1 MLRSVRTA
9 AALARLAGTVAPAA
23 AHGPP
28 DLRLALTVL
37 GVLTSAVSLVIAMTA
52 VLAWD
57 LSSTRTRLVRDT
69 GMLADVIGSNS
80 TAAVAFGDAMAAGEI
95 IRALSVN
102 DSIVSAA
109 IWTKEGRELARFRR
123 PGTPIVQ
130 RELPDRAFNIQPD
143 HQWCEFTDG
152 ALLLARPIILN
163 AEVIGTVVIESDL
176 TVLWKQATTSGL
188 VVAVVLL
195 GTFGLSFIL
204 ASRMQR
210 TISAP
215 LLRLT
220 SATRAVTRDRIYD
233 VRVPSEGE
241 GENEIAELIDGF
253 NKMLAEIHRRDVE
266 LDQHKDRLERS
277 VIARTAELS
286 AVNADLTIARDK
298 AMEASRAKSEFLANM
313 SHEIRTPMNGIIGMT
328 ELALGTPLTS
338 QQRDYLQT
346 VRTSA
351 GSLLEILNDILD
363 FSKIESRRLR
373 LESIAFVLADV
384 VNEALRPLAVRADQK
399 ALELLVD
406 IDPAVPIS
414 LVGDPLRL
422 RQILVNL
429 VGNAIKFTERGH
441 VLVSIRP
448 ETDHHEPGTLR
459 FSVVDTGVGIASEH
473 QDAIFEAFSQADGS
487 TTRKFGGTGLGLA
500 ISSTLV
506 SMMHGRI
513 WVESAA
519 GQGSTFAFTASFG
532 VGPDTMLS
540 RERRLPPGLRVLV
553 VDDNAVNRRI
563 LTGQLGRWEVTPKTV
578 SGGHE
583 ALQVLAE
590 MATAG
595 ERVDLILLDAQMPG
609 MDGFELARQIGKRAD
624 LTPSTIMMLTSSG
637 RHEDASLCRQLGIAA
652 CLTKPIASFDLHAAI
667 CAVLESDTSSSTPP
681 KETPEANRPVR
692 PRKVLLA
699 EDNVVNQRVAIG
711 LLHRRGHQVTI
722 VENGQDAVDA
732 VAREHFDIVLMD
744 LQMPVMGGLEATKA
758 IRERERES
766 SRERVRVVA
775 MTAHAMS
782 GDRER
787 CLAADMDGYLAKP
800 TESHALFAEVE
811 GPEGLSMPSID
822 EADLLDR
829 LHGDSE
835 LAAEIVRLFT
845 EECASLLDAIRT
857 AIDQRDVTAVRR
869 AAHTLKGA
877 AGTAA
882 AIGIAEAAAL
892 LEVLAAE
899 GHPDAFEGAWL
910 RISTEASALRS
921 NRSTFVQ
928 EPTEVPCEP

>member
-1 MLRSVRTA
+1 MTGRSSWFRRLVAWQARLS
-9 AALARLAGTVAPAA
+9 LARK
-23 AHGPP
+23 
-28 DLRLALTVL
+28 LTVL
-37 GVLTSAVSLVIAMTA
+37 GVLTSTVSLVVAMTA

-57 LSSTRTRLVRDT
+57 LSSARTRLVRDT

-80 TAAVAFGDAMAAGEI
+80 TAAVAFGDAKAATEI

-109 IWTKEGRELARFRR
+109 IWTKEGMELARFKRTDTR
-123 PGTPIVQ
+123 VVT
-130 RELPDRAFNIQPD
+130 RELPERAFHIKPH

-152 ALLLARPIILN
+152 ALLLARPIILDD
-163 AEVIGTVVIESDL
+163 EVIGTVVIESDL
-176 TVLWKQATTSGL
+176 SVLWAQAATSGL
-188 VVAVVLL
+188 VVALVLL
-195 GTFGLSFIL
+195 GTLGLSFVL

-220 SATRAVTRDRIYD
+220 SVTRAVSRDRVYD
-233 VRVPSEGE
+233 VQVPREGE
-241 GENEIAELIDGF
+241 GENEIGELIDGF
-253 NKMLAEIHRRDVE
+253 NTMLGEVHRRDVE
-266 LDQHKDRLERS
+266 LVQHKEGLERT
-277 VIARTAELS
+277 VEARTAELS

-338 QQRDYLQT
+338 EQRDYLQT

-373 LESIAFVLADV
+373 LESVAFVLTDV

-399 ALELLVD
+399 AIELLVD
-406 IDPAVPIS
+406 LDPAVPS
-414 LVGDPLRL
+414 ALVGDPLRL

-448 ETDHHEPGTLR
+448 ETVHNEPGILR
-459 FSVVDTGVGIASEH
+459 FSVSDTGIGIAPEH

-513 WVESAA
+513 WVESTP
-519 GQGSTFAFTASFG
+519 GQGSTFTFTASFG
-532 VGPDTMLS
+532 IGPDATVL
-540 RERRLPPGLRVLV
+540 RERRLPAGLRVLV

-563 LTGQLGRWEVTPKTV
+563 LMGQFGRWDVTPKVV
-578 SGGHE
+578 SGGSE
-583 ALQVLAE
+583 ALQVLDE
-590 MATAG
+590 MARAG
-595 ERVDLILLDAQMPG
+595 ERVDLILLDSQMPG
-609 MDGFELARQIGKRAD
+609 MDGFELARQIGERPD
-624 LTPSTIMMLTSSG
+624 LTGATIMMLTSSG
-637 RHEDASLCRQLGIAA
+637 RYDDASLCRELGIAA

-667 CAVLESDTSSSTPP
+667 CAVIDAEASSPRSSPESPAAPLPS
-681 KETPEANRPVR
+681 VR

-699 EDNVVNQRVAIG
+699 EDNIVNQRVAIG
-711 LLHRRGHQVTI
+711 LLNRRGHHVT
-722 VENGQDAVDA
+722 VVANGQEALDA
-732 VAREHFDIVLMD
+732 VAREQFDIVLMD
-744 LQMPVMGGLEATKA
+744 LQMPVMGGLDATRA

-766 SRERVRVVA
+766 ASRRVRIVA

-787 CLAADMDGYLAKP
+787 CLAAGMDGYLAKP
-800 TESHALFAEVE
+800 TESRALFAEVE
-811 GPEGLSMPSID
+811 GSVDAAATPPID
-822 EADLLDR
+822 ETDLVNR
-829 LHGDSE
+829 LHGDAE
-835 LAAEIVRLFT
+835 LAAEIIRLFT
-845 EECASLLDAIRT
+845 AECPALLDGIRT
-857 AIDQRDVTAVRR
+857 AIDQRDAPAARR

-882 AIGIAEAAAL
+882 AVGIAEAAAL

-899 GHPDAFEGAWL
+899 GDLDAVEGAWL
-910 RISTEASALRS
+910 RLATEATALR
-921 NRSTFVQ
+921 NRRSILVRDM
-928 EPTEVPCEP
+928 TEVPCEP